1 MLAGRAPYEGSLISS
16 PGCSGDQQSL
26 ACGCVAPVSVSVFTW
41 RSLSL
46 VSSPEVTSHW
56 IRAQASI
63 LWPPDVKSQFIGKDP
78 DAGKD

>member
-1 MLAGRAPYEGSLISS
+1 MLAGHAPCEGSLVSP
-16 PGCSGDQQSL
+16 PGCSGEQQSS
-26 ACGCVAPVSVSVFTW
+26 ACGCIAPFLSLSS
-41 RSLSL
+41 RGILSL

-63 LWPPDVKSQFIGKDP
+63 LWPPDVKSQFVGKDP